1 MSVGTAVADGR
12 QKAEILAQS
21 IREMEKKERIE
32 QSKYG
37 VVPGDINRQLVG
49 RLERLRSVFA
59 EVQ

>member
-1 MSVGTAVADGR
+1 MGTAVADGR

-37 VVPGDINRQLVG
+37 VVPGDINRHLVG